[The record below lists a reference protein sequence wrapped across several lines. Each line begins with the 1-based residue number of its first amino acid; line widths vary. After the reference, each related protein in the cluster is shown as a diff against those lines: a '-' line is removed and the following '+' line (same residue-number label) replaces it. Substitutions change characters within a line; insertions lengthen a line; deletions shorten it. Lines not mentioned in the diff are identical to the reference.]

1 MTGLIAQTNAN
12 IRDAERQYRDLKARQ
27 DRLRRPVQLIDR
39 LLQELEELNLKGMK
53 RVPISYEPRLKE
65 ILALV
70 RPVPSIPDQLANI
83 KVKVGIAKLMDAL
96 FAVEEALFTER
107 RGASV
112 EPDGDAFDGGL
123 FTAA

>member
-1 MTGLIAQTNAN
+1 
-12 IRDAERQYRDLKARQ
+12 
-27 DRLRRPVQLIDR
+27 
-39 LLQELEELNLKGMK
+39 
-53 RVPISYEPRLKE
+53 
-65 ILALV
+65 
-70 RPVPSIPDQLANI
+70 VPSIPDQLANI